1 MVLLIIHS
9 SDGSRLF
16 DSPTHYFDDMLH
28 QAICSQF
35 ALPFDNVYI
44 TTSQSYSNNEELN
57 EFDDINV
64 MLRVCGGIDF
74 QHREGSKIGSG
85 RCSLHCQFN
94 L

>member
-9 SDGSRLF
+9 SEGSSLF
-16 DSPTHYFDDMLH
+16 ESSSQYLDDSLH

-35 ALPFDNVYI
+35 SLPFDNVYI
-44 TTSQSYSNNEELN
+44 TTNQSYSNNEELK
-57 EFDDINV
+57 EFDEINV

-85 RCSLHCQFN
+85 ECFSNC
-94 L
+94 